1 MSVYLSRSIFGEM
14 DGPDSSYSCLL
25 IHICWKVERE
35 AKMDPPIQT
44 EYFLSGGA
52 MILIFMV
59 GGARADIS
67 FCIRSAIPG
76 NMVVQGEDSLDS
88 DVHCRGI
95 EGLEHDLCHFLSVGL
110 GVEWSFGQ
118 QHGVFLGCNTEFVVE
133 GVMPDLLHIVPVGDN
148 SVFDGVLQGQDTS
161 LALSFVSDVRILLSH
176 TDHDTLVMGSSD
188 NGWEDSPWGIISGEP
203 GFAHTGTIVHDQSCY
218 IFISHLG
225 LFVRRSRR

>member
-59 GGARADIS
+59 GGARAEIS

-76 NMVVQGEDSLDS
+76 NMVVQGEDSLDG
-88 DVHCRGI
+88 DVHGGRV
-95 EGLEHDLCHFLSVGL
+95 EGFEHDLCHLLSVGF
-110 GVEWSFGQ
+110 GIKWGFGQ
-118 QHGVFLGCNTEFVVE
+118 ENGVFLGGNTEFVVE
-133 GVMPDLLHIVPVGDN
+133 GMMPDLLHIVPVGDN

-176 TDHDTLVMGSSD
+176 TDHDTLVTGSTND
-188 NGWEDSPWGIISGEP
+188 RGE
-203 GFAHTGTIVHDQSCY
+203 H
-218 IFISHLG
+218 
-225 LFVRRSRR
+225 